1 MNQRQRLYT
10 VLAGGAAVIMIAA
23 GLLYIN
29 NRGIPAVEA
38 AAYLDTTTR
47 AMPVTEEPLKFLVDS
62 SQGVPGMQLVAE
74 DQGLALYYNEE
85 TTEIAVR
92 DGKSGEVW
100 YSNPKERA
108 EDGLASAYEKEV
120 LSSQLNVSFRDSM
133 GTLENFPNFSSS
145 ISNKQFTVGQ
155 IDQGIRVNYTLGDTS
170 LGIDALPKLISK
182 QRLEEKVL
190 SKLDATVARYTS
202 ARYYPT
208 KNNPDILERLDGQI
222 SKQLVLNKMLSAFE
236 TAGYT
241 ADDLAYDNHENGVE
255 GGGVSDK
262 PSFVISVE
270 YRLEKGAL
278 VVSVPL
284 SQIEESG
291 QYRIRSIDLLAYF
304 GAVDTKGEGYMLV
317 PDGSGSLIHL
327 NNGKTQEEQ
336 YVQRVY
342 GADPN
347 DNSLSRPQVSESA
360 HMPVFGLKNGENA
373 WFAVIEKGDGIASIS
388 ADIGGRQNSYNHV
401 HATFSLRGEDELEMY
416 TSQKMQEIQLLGEEP
431 YRGDIQ
437 VRYHFL
443 HGEDAS
449 YSGMAR
455 LYQQQLIEQDVLKP
469 LAEKTELPFY
479 VDVIGAVDK
488 KASFLSVPYRT
499 TLAMT
504 TYEQATEMAAKL
516 QQNGVNRVQMRYQG
530 WFGGGVSHHTP
541 TQVKLDKEVG
551 SRSEL
556 QALST
561 KLEQSGGAL
570 YPDVAFQHI
579 YHDDMRFAPSSDAAR
594 FVTKE
599 TAELYPYNSAL
610 NRMDQSKDSY
620 YLLSAA
626 KLPYVVSKFT
636 DQFNQ
641 LDLGGLS
648 LRDLGQVLTSDY
660 RDSRVIHRET
670 AKNIVKEQLG
680 KLAQSYSNLMVSAAN
695 SYAWGSAQHV
705 VNVPAGSSRFN
716 ITDEEVPFYTMVI
729 HGYMNYA
736 ASPMNMSGDQDLRK
750 QLLRSL
756 ELGAAPYFQ
765 WTYEPSSRL
774 KLTNYDSAY
783 ATEYSYWVDDAIA
796 LYKQAEDVLGDVVNE
811 KILRHERIQEGVV
824 RVTYTGGTTILVN
837 YNADAVTVDGTTVGG
852 TDYVVGGVNR

>member
-1 MNQRQRLYT
+1 MNKRQRLYT
-10 VLAGGAAVIMIAA
+10 VLAGGTAVIMIAA

-29 NRGIPAVEA
+29 NRGVPAVEA

-47 AMPVTEEPLKFLVDS
+47 AMPVTEDPLQFLSDS

-92 DGKSGEVW
+92 DGKSGEIW

-108 EDGLASAYEKEV
+108 EDGLASAYEKDV

-208 KNNPDILERLDGQI
+208 ESNPDILERLDGQI

-241 ADDLAYDNHENGVE
+241 ADDLAFDNQENGVE

-270 YRLEKGAL
+270 YRLEQGAL

-284 SQIEESG
+284 SQIQESG
-291 QYRIRSIDLLAYF
+291 QYRIRNIDLLAYF
-304 GAVDTKGEGYMLV
+304 GAADTKGEGYMLV

-469 LAEKTELPFY
+469 LAEQTELPFY
-479 VDVIGAVDK
+479 VDVLGAVDK

-504 TYEQATEMAAKL
+504 TYEQAAEMAAKL
-516 QQNGVNRVQMRYQG
+516 QQGGVNRVQMRYQG
-530 WFGGGVSHHTP
+530 WFGGGISHHTP
-541 TQVKLDKEVG
+541 TRVKLDSEVG

-556 QALST
+556 QALSA

-570 YPDVAFQHI
+570 FPDVAFQHM

-599 TAELYPYNSAL
+599 TAELYPYNPAL
-610 NRMDQSKDSY
+610 NRMDQSRDSY

-626 KLPYVVSKFT
+626 KLPYVVSEFADK
-636 DQFNQ
+636 FNQ

-680 KLAQSYSNLMVSAAN
+680 KLEQSYPNLMISAAN

-716 ITDEEVPFYTMVI
+716 ITDEEVPFYAMVI

-736 ASPMNMSGDQDLRK
+736 ASPMNTSGDQDLRK
-750 QLLRSL
+750 QLLQSL

-796 LYKQAEDVLGDVVNE
+796 LYRQADEVLGDLANE

-824 RVTYTGGTTILVN
+824 RVTYTGGTSILVN
-837 YNADAVTVDGTTVGG
+837 YNADAVTVDGTTVDGM
-852 TDYVVGGVNR
+852 DYVVGGGNR

>member
-1 MNQRQRLYT
+1 MNKRQRIYT
-10 VLAGGAAVIMIAA
+10 VLAGGTAVIMIAA

-38 AAYLDTTTR
+38 AAYMDATTE
-47 AMPVTEEPLKFLVDS
+47 AMPVTEDPLQFLGDS
-62 SQGVPGMQLVAE
+62 SQGVPGMKLVAE

-92 DGKSGEVW
+92 NGKSGEIW

-108 EDGLASAYEKEV
+108 EDSLASAYEKEV

-145 ISNKQFTVGQ
+145 ISNKQFTAGQ

-241 ADDLAYDNHENGVE
+241 ADDLAFDNQENGVE

-262 PSFVISVE
+262 PSFVIPVE

-284 SQIEESG
+284 SQIQESG
-291 QYRIRSIDLLAYF
+291 QYRIRNIDLLAYF
-304 GAVDTKGEGYMLV
+304 GAADTEGEGYMLV

-469 LAEKTELPFY
+469 LAEQTELPFY
-479 VDVIGAVDK
+479 VDVLGAVDK
-488 KASFLSVPYRT
+488 KASFLSVPYRS

-516 QQNGVNRVQMRYQG
+516 QQEGVKRVQMRYQG
-530 WFGGGVSHHTP
+530 WFGGGISHHTP
-541 TQVKLDKEVG
+541 TQVKLDSEVG

-556 QALST
+556 QALSA

-570 YPDVAFQHI
+570 FPDVAFQHM

-599 TAELYPYNSAL
+599 TAELYPYNPAL
-610 NRMDQSKDSY
+610 NRMDQSRDSY

-626 KLPYVVSKFT
+626 KLPYVVSEFA
-636 DQFNQ
+636 DHFNQ

-680 KLAQSYSNLMVSAAN
+680 KLAQSYPNLMVSAAN

-716 ITDEEVPFYTMVI
+716 ITDEEVPFYAMVI

-736 ASPMNMSGDQDLRK
+736 ASPMNTSGDQDLRK

-783 ATEYSYWVDDAIA
+783 ATEYSYWVDDAVA
-796 LYKQAEDVLGDVVNE
+796 LYKQANEVLGKLENE
-811 KILRHERIQEGVV
+811 QILKHERIQDGVV
-824 RVTYTGGTTILVN
+824 RITYTGGTSILVN
-837 YNADAVTVDGTTVGG
+837 YNADAVTVDGTTVDGI
-852 TDYVVGGVNR
+852 DYVVEGVNR

>member
-1 MNQRQRLYT
+1 MNKRQRLYT

-38 AAYLDTTTR
+38 AAYLDTTTT
-47 AMPVTEEPLKFLVDS
+47 AMPVTEDPLQFLSDS

-74 DQGLALYYNEE
+74 DQRLALYYNEE

-92 DGKSGEVW
+92 DGKSGEIW

-120 LSSQLNVSFRDSM
+120 LSSQLNVSFRDAM

-208 KNNPDILERLDGQI
+208 KNNPDVLERLDGQI

-241 ADDLAYDNHENGVE
+241 ADDLAFDNQENGVE

-270 YRLEKGAL
+270 YRLEQGAL
-278 VVSVPL
+278 VVTVPL

-291 QYRIRSIDLLAYF
+291 QYRIRNIDLLAYF
-304 GAVDTKGEGYMLV
+304 GAADTKGEGYMLV

-336 YVQRVY
+336 YVQRIY
-342 GADPN
+342 GTDPN

-416 TSQKMQEIQLLGEEP
+416 TSQKMQEIQLLSEEP
-431 YRGDIQ
+431 FRGDIQ

-469 LAEKTELPFY
+469 LAEQTELPFY
-479 VDVIGAVDK
+479 VDVLGAVDK

-504 TYEQATEMAAKL
+504 TYEQAAEMAAKL
-516 QQNGVNRVQMRYQG
+516 QKDGVNRVQMRYQG
-530 WFGGGVSHHTP
+530 WFGGGISHHTP
-541 TQVKLDKEVG
+541 TQVKLNSEVG

-570 YPDVAFQHI
+570 FPDVAFQHM

-599 TAELYPYNSAL
+599 TAELYPYNPAL
-610 NRMDQSKDSY
+610 NRMDQSRESY

-626 KLPYVVSKFT
+626 KLPYVVSEFA
-636 DQFNQ
+636 DRFNQ
-641 LDLGGLS
+641 LGLGGLS

-680 KLAQSYSNLMVSAAN
+680 KLEQSYPNLMVSAAN

-705 VNVPAGSSRFN
+705 VNAPAGSSRFN
-716 ITDEEVPFYTMVI
+716 ITDEEVPFYAMVI

-736 ASPMNMSGDQDLRK
+736 ASPMNTSGDQDLRK

-783 ATEYSYWVDDAIA
+783 ATEYAYWVDDAVA
-796 LYKQAEDVLGDVVNE
+796 LYKQANEVLGNLANE
-811 KILRHERIQEGVV
+811 QILKHERIQDGVV
-824 RVTYTGGTTILVN
+824 RITYTGGTSILVN

>member
-1 MNQRQRLYT
+1 MNKRQRIYT

-38 AAYLDTTTR
+38 AAYLDATTK
-47 AMPVTEEPLKFLVDS
+47 AMPVTEEPLQFLGDS

-92 DGKSGEVW
+92 DGKSGEIW

-108 EDGLASAYEKEV
+108 EDSLASAYEKEV

-208 KNNPDILERLDGQI
+208 KSNPDILERLDGQI

-241 ADDLAYDNHENGVE
+241 ADDLAFDNQENGVE

-270 YRLEKGAL
+270 YRLEQGAL

-284 SQIEESG
+284 SQIQESG
-291 QYRIRSIDLLAYF
+291 QYRIRNIDLLAYF
-304 GAVDTKGEGYMLV
+304 GAADTKGEGYMLV

-455 LYQQQLIEQDVLKP
+455 LYQRQLIDQDVLKP
-469 LAEKTELPFY
+469 LAEQTELPFY
-479 VDVIGAVDK
+479 VDVLGAVDK

-530 WFGGGVSHHTP
+530 WFGGGISHHTP
-541 TQVKLDKEVG
+541 TQVKLDNEVG

-556 QALST
+556 QALSA

-599 TAELYPYNSAL
+599 TAELYPYNPAL

-626 KLPYVVSKFT
+626 KLPYVVSEFT

-680 KLAQSYSNLMVSAAN
+680 QLAQSYPNLMVSTAN

-716 ITDEEVPFYTMVI
+716 ITDEEVPFYAMVI

-736 ASPMNMSGDQDLRK
+736 ASPMNTSGDQDLRK

-796 LYKQAEDVLGDVVNE
+796 LYKQADEVLGNLANE
-811 KILRHERIQEGVV
+811 KILRHERIQQGVV
-824 RVTYTGGTTILVN
+824 RVTYTDGTTILVN

>member
-190 SKLDATVARYTS
+190 SKLDASVARYTS

-241 ADDLAYDNHENGVE
+241 ADDLAYDNQENGVE

-270 YRLEKGAL
+270 YRLDQGAL
-278 VVSVPL
+278 VVTVPL

-291 QYRIRSIDLLAYF
+291 QYRIRNIDLLAYF
-304 GAVDTKGEGYMLV
+304 GAADTKGEGYMLV

-469 LAEKTELPFY
+469 LAEQTELPFY

-488 KASFLSVPYRT
+488 KDSFLSVPYRS

-516 QQNGVNRVQMRYQG
+516 QQEGVNGVQMRYQG
-530 WFGGGVSHHTP
+530 WFGGGISHHTP
-541 TQVKLDKEVG
+541 TQVKLDSEVG
-551 SRSEL
+551 SRAEL
-556 QALST
+556 QALSA
-561 KLEQSGGAL
+561 KLEQSGGGL
-570 YPDVAFQHI
+570 FPDVAFQHI
-579 YHDDMRFAPSSDAAR
+579 YHDDLRFAPSSDAAR

-610 NRMDQSKDSY
+610 NRMDQSRDSY

-626 KLPYVVSKFT
+626 KLPYVVSEFT

-680 KLAQSYSNLMVSAAN
+680 KLAQSYPNLMVSAAN

-765 WTYEPSSRL
+765 WTYEPSSKL

-796 LYKQAEDVLGDVVNE
+796 LYKQAEDVLGDVANE

-852 TDYVVGGVNR
+852 TDYVVGGVN

>member
-416 TSQKMQEIQLLGEEP
+416 TSQKMQEIQLLGEER

-469 LAEKTELPFY
+469 LAEQTALPFY
-479 VDVIGAVDK
+479 VDVLGAVDK

-610 NRMDQSKDSY
+610 NRMDQSRDSY

-626 KLPYVVSKFT
+626 KLPYVVSEFT

-680 KLAQSYSNLMVSAAN
+680 KLAQSYPNLMVSAAN

-824 RVTYTGGTTILVN
+824 RVTYTGGTTIIVN

>member
-1 MNQRQRLYT
+1 MNQRQRIYT

-145 ISNKQFTVGQ
+145 ISNKQFTVDQ

-241 ADDLAYDNHENGVE
+241 ADDLAFDNQENGVE
-255 GGGVSDK
+255 GGGESDK

-304 GAVDTKGEGYMLV
+304 GAADTKGEGYMLV

-416 TSQKMQEIQLLGEEP
+416 TSQKMQEIQLLSEAP
-431 YRGDIQ
+431 YRGDVQ

-455 LYQQQLIEQDVLKP
+455 LYQQKLIKEDVLKP
-469 LAEKTELPFY
+469 LAEQTELPFY
-479 VDVIGAVDK
+479 MDVLGAVDK
-488 KASFLSVPYRT
+488 KASFLSVPYRS

-504 TYEQATEMAAKL
+504 TYEQAAEMAAKL
-516 QQNGVNRVQMRYQG
+516 QQDGVNRVHMRYQG
-530 WFGGGVSHHTP
+530 WFGGGISHHTP
-541 TQVKLDKEVG
+541 TQVKLDSEVG
-551 SRSEL
+551 NRSEL
-556 QALST
+556 QALSA

-570 YPDVAFQHI
+570 FPDVAFQHI
-579 YHDDMRFAPSSDAAR
+579 YHDDLRFAPSSDAAR

-599 TAELYPYNSAL
+599 TAELYPYNPAL
-610 NRMDQSKDSY
+610 NRMDQSRDSY

-626 KLPYVVSKFT
+626 KLPYVVSEFADK
-636 DQFNQ
+636 FNQ

-680 KLAQSYSNLMVSAAN
+680 KLQQSYPNLMVSAAN
-695 SYAWGSAQHV
+695 SYAWGNAQHV

-716 ITDEEVPFYTMVI
+716 ITDEEVPFYAMVI
-729 HGYMNYA
+729 HGYLNYA
-736 ASPMNMSGDQDLRK
+736 AAPMNTSGDQDLRK

-783 ATEYSYWVDDAIA
+783 ATDYEYWVDDAIA
-796 LYKQAEDVLGDVVNE
+796 LYKQANEVLGKLGNE
-811 KILRHERIQEGVV
+811 QILRHERIQDGVV
-824 RVTYTGGTTILVN
+824 RVTYTDGTSILMN
-837 YNADAVTVDGTTVGG
+837 YNADAVSVDGTTIGG
-852 TDYVVGGVNR
+852 MDYVVGGVNR

>member
-1 MNQRQRLYT
+1 
-10 VLAGGAAVIMIAA
+10 MIAA

-29 NRGIPAVEA
+29 NRGIPAVKA
-38 AAYLDTTTR
+38 AAYLDTTTQ
-47 AMPVTEEPLKFLVDS
+47 AMPVTEVPLQFLSDS

-108 EDGLASAYEKEV
+108 EDSLASAYEKEV

-222 SKQLVLNKMLSAFE
+222 SKQLVLNKMLGAFE

-241 ADDLAYDNHENGVE
+241 ADDLAFDNQENGVE

-270 YRLEKGAL
+270 YRLEQGAL
-278 VVSVPL
+278 VVTVPL

-291 QYRIRSIDLLAYF
+291 QYRIRNIDLLAYF
-304 GAVDTKGEGYMLV
+304 GAADTKGEGYMLV

-342 GADPN
+342 GTDPN

-416 TSQKMQEIQLLGEEP
+416 TSQKMQEIQLLSDEP
-431 YRGDIQ
+431 FRGDIQ

-455 LYQQQLIEQDVLKP
+455 LYQQQLIEQDILKP
-469 LAEKTELPFY
+469 LAEQTELPFY
-479 VDVIGAVDK
+479 VDVLGAVDK

-530 WFGGGVSHHTP
+530 WFGGGISHHTP
-541 TQVKLDKEVG
+541 TKVKLDSEVG
-551 SRSEL
+551 SHSEL
-556 QALST
+556 QALSA

-570 YPDVAFQHI
+570 FPDVAFQHI

-599 TAELYPYNSAL
+599 TAELYPYNPAL
-610 NRMDQSKDSY
+610 NRMDQSRDSY

-626 KLPYVVSKFT
+626 KLPYVVSEFA
-636 DQFNQ
+636 DQYNQ

-680 KLAQSYSNLMVSAAN
+680 KLEQSYPNLMISAAN

-716 ITDEEVPFYTMVI
+716 ITDEEVPFYAMVI

-736 ASPMNMSGDQDLRK
+736 ASPMNTSGDQDLRK

-783 ATEYSYWVDDAIA
+783 ATEYAYWVDDAVA
-796 LYKQAEDVLGDVVNE
+796 LYKQANEVLGDLANE
-811 KILRHERIQEGVV
+811 QILKHERIQDGVV
-824 RVTYTGGTTILVN
+824 RIIYTGGTSILVN

>member
-1 MNQRQRLYT
+1 MNKRQRLYT
-10 VLAGGAAVIMIAA
+10 VLASGAAVILIAA
-23 GLLYIN
+23 GLLYMN
-29 NRGIPAVEA
+29 NRGVPAVEA
-38 AAYLDTTTR
+38 AAYLEATTE
-47 AMPVTEEPLKFLVDS
+47 AVPTETEPLQFLTDS
-62 SQGVPGMQLVAE
+62 SQGVPGMQLIAE

-92 DGKSGEVW
+92 DGKNGEIW
-100 YSNPKERA
+100 YSNPKERHQ
-108 EDGLASAYEKEV
+108 DGLASAYEKEV
-120 LSSQLNVSFRDSM
+120 LSSQLNVSYRDTI

-145 ISNKQFTVGQ
+145 ISNKQFVAANV
-155 IDQGIRVNYTLGDTS
+155 DQGIRITYTLGDTS

-190 SKLDATVARYTS
+190 SKLDETVARYTS

-208 KNNPDILERLDGQI
+208 KNNPDVLERLDGQI
-222 SKQLVLNKMLSAFE
+222 SKQLVLNKMLDAFE

-241 ADDLAYDNHENGVE
+241 ADDLAFDNQENGVE
-255 GGGVSDK
+255 GSGASDK
-262 PSFVISVE
+262 PSFVIPVE
-270 YRLEKGAL
+270 YRLDQGSL
-278 VVSVPL
+278 MVTVPL
-284 SQIEESG
+284 NQVEESG
-291 QYRIRSIDLLAYF
+291 PYRIRNIDLLAYF
-304 GAVDTKGEGYMLV
+304 GAADTEGEGYMFV

-327 NNGKTQEEQ
+327 NNGKIMEEQ

-373 WFAVIEKGDGIASIS
+373 WFAVIEKGDGMASIT

-416 TSQKMQEIQLLGEEP
+416 TSQNMQEIQLLSEEP
-431 YRGDIQ
+431 YRGDLQ

-455 LYQQQLIEQDVLKP
+455 LYQQQLVEQDVLKP
-469 LAEKTELPFY
+469 LTEQMELPFY
-479 VDVIGAVDK
+479 VDVLGAVDK
-488 KASFLSVPYRT
+488 KASFLGVPYRT

-504 TYEQATEMAAKL
+504 TYEQAAEMAAKL
-516 QQNGVNRVQMRYQG
+516 QQEGVNHVQMRYQG
-530 WFGGGVSHHTP
+530 WFGGGISHHMP
-541 TQVKLDKEVG
+541 TRVKLDSELG

-556 QALST
+556 QDLSAQL
-561 KLEQSGGAL
+561 KQSGGAL
-570 YPDVAFQHI
+570 FPDVAFQRI
-579 YHDDMRFAPSSDAAR
+579 YHDDWRFAPSSDAAR

-599 TAELYPYNSAL
+599 TAELYPYSPAL

-626 KLPYVVSKFT
+626 KLPYVVSEFAAKT
-636 DQFNQ
+636 RK
-641 LDLGGLS
+641 LELSGLS
-648 LRDLGQVLTSDY
+648 LRDLGQVLASDY

-680 KLAQSYSNLMVSAAN
+680 KLQQEYPDMMLSSANA
-695 SYAWGSAQHV
+695 YAWGYGQHIV
-705 VNVPAGSSRFN
+705 DVPSGSSRFN
-716 ITDEEVPFYTMVI
+716 ITDEEVPFYEMVI
-729 HGYMNYA
+729 HGYINYA
-736 ASPMNMSGDQDLRK
+736 ASPMNTSGDQDLRK
-750 QLLRSL
+750 KLLQSL
-756 ELGAAPYFQ
+756 ELGAAPQFQ

-783 ATEYSYWVDDAIA
+783 ATAYGDWVDDAVA
-796 LYKQAEDVLGDVVNE
+796 LYKEANEVLKGLGNQQISE
-811 KILRHERIQEGVV
+811 HERIQDGVV
-824 RVTYTGGTTILVN
+824 RVTYSGGGSILVN
-837 YNADAVTVDGTTVGG
+837 YTNQPVNVGEITVGG
-852 TDYVVGGVNR
+852 ADYAVEGVSR

>member
-1 MNQRQRLYT
+1 MNKRQRIYT

-38 AAYLDTTTR
+38 AAYLDATTE
-47 AMPVTEEPLKFLVDS
+47 AMPVTEESLQFLSDS

-120 LSSQLNVSFRDSM
+120 LSSQLNVSFRDAM

-222 SKQLVLNKMLSAFE
+222 SKQLVLNKMLGAFE

-241 ADDLAYDNHENGVE
+241 ADDLAFDNQENGVE

-262 PSFVISVE
+262 PSFVIPVE

-284 SQIEESG
+284 SQIQESG
-291 QYRIRSIDLLAYF
+291 QYRIRNIDLLAYF
-304 GAVDTKGEGYMLV
+304 GAADTKGEGYMLV

-455 LYQQQLIEQDVLKP
+455 LYQQQLIDQDVLKP
-469 LAEKTELPFY
+469 LAEQTALPFY
-479 VDVIGAVDK
+479 VDVLGAVDK

-499 TLAMT
+499 TIAMT

-530 WFGGGVSHHTP
+530 WFGGGISHHTP
-541 TQVKLDKEVG
+541 TQVKLDSEVG

-556 QALST
+556 QALSA

-599 TAELYPYNSAL
+599 TAELYPYNPAL

-626 KLPYVVSKFT
+626 KLPYVVSEFT

-680 KLAQSYSNLMVSAAN
+680 KLAQTYPNLMVSTAN

-716 ITDEEVPFYTMVI
+716 ITDEEVPFYAMVI

-736 ASPMNMSGDQDLRK
+736 ASPMNTSGDQDLRK

-796 LYKQAEDVLGDVVNE
+796 LYKQADEVLGDLTNE
-811 KILRHERIQEGVV
+811 KILRHERIQQGVV
-824 RVTYTGGTTILVN
+824 RVTYTDGTTILVN

>member
-190 SKLDATVARYTS
+190 SKLDASVARYTS

-241 ADDLAYDNHENGVE
+241 ADDLAYDNQENGVE

-270 YRLEKGAL
+270 YRLDQGAL
-278 VVSVPL
+278 VVTVPL

-291 QYRIRSIDLLAYF
+291 QYRIRNIDLLAYF
-304 GAVDTKGEGYMLV
+304 GAADTKGEGYMLV

-469 LAEKTELPFY
+469 LAEKTALPFY
-479 VDVIGAVDK
+479 VDVLGAVDK

-504 TYEQATEMAAKL
+504 TYEQAIEMAAKL

-626 KLPYVVSKFT
+626 KLPYVVSEFT

-680 KLAQSYSNLMVSAAN
+680 KLAQSYPNLMVSAAN

-756 ELGAAPYFQ
+756 ELGAAPFFQ

-783 ATEYSYWVDDAIA
+783 ATEYSYWVYDAIA

>member
-1 MNQRQRLYT
+1 MNKRQRLYT
-10 VLAGGAAVIMIAA
+10 VLAGGTAVIMIAA

-29 NRGIPAVEA
+29 NRGVPAVEA
-38 AAYLDTTTR
+38 ATYLDTTTK
-47 AMPVTEEPLKFLVDS
+47 AMPVTEDPLQFLSDS

-92 DGKSGEVW
+92 DGKSGEIW

-222 SKQLVLNKMLSAFE
+222 SKQLVLNKMLGAFE

-241 ADDLAYDNHENGVE
+241 ADDLAFDNQENGVE

-270 YRLEKGAL
+270 YRLDQGAL
-278 VVSVPL
+278 VVTVPL

-291 QYRIRSIDLLAYF
+291 QYRIRNIDLLAYF
-304 GAVDTKGEGYMLV
+304 GAADTKGEGYMLV

-360 HMPVFGLKNGENA
+360 YMPVFGLKNGENA

-416 TSQKMQEIQLLGEEP
+416 TSQKMQEIQLLSEEP
-431 YRGDIQ
+431 FRGDIQ

-469 LAEKTELPFY
+469 LAEQTELPFY
-479 VDVIGAVDK
+479 VDVLGAVDK

-516 QQNGVNRVQMRYQG
+516 QQDGVNRVQMRYQG
-530 WFGGGVSHHTP
+530 WFGGGISHHTP
-541 TQVKLDKEVG
+541 TRVKLDSEVG

-556 QALST
+556 QTLSA
-561 KLEQSGGAL
+561 KLDQSGGAL
-570 YPDVAFQHI
+570 FPDVAFQHI

-599 TAELYPYNSAL
+599 TAELYPYNPAL
-610 NRMDQSKDSY
+610 NRMDQSRDSY

-626 KLPYVVSKFT
+626 KLPYVVSEFADKF
-636 DQFNQ
+636 NK

-680 KLAQSYSNLMVSAAN
+680 KLEQSYPNLMISAAN

-716 ITDEEVPFYTMVI
+716 ITDEEVPFYAMVI

-736 ASPMNMSGDQDLRK
+736 ASPMNTSGDQDLRK

-783 ATEYSYWVDDAIA
+783 ATEYAYWVDDAVA
-796 LYKQAEDVLGDVVNE
+796 LYKQANEVLGNLANE
-811 KILRHERIQEGVV
+811 QILKHERIQDDVV
-824 RVTYTGGTTILVN
+824 RITYTGGTSILVN

>member
-1 MNQRQRLYT
+1 MNKRQRLYT

-29 NRGIPAVEA
+29 NRGVPAVEA
-38 AAYLDTTTR
+38 AAYLDTTTK
-47 AMPVTEEPLKFLVDS
+47 AMPVTEEPLQFLSDS
-62 SQGVPGMQLVAE
+62 SQGVSGMQLVAE
-74 DQGLALYYNEE
+74 DQRLALYYNEE

-92 DGKSGEVW
+92 DGTSGEIW

-120 LSSQLNVSFRDSM
+120 LSSQLNVSFRDAM

-145 ISNKQFTVGQ
+145 IGNKQFTVGQ

-222 SKQLVLNKMLSAFE
+222 SKQLVLNKMLGAFE

-241 ADDLAYDNHENGVE
+241 ADDLAFDNQENGVE

-270 YRLEKGAL
+270 YRLEQGAL
-278 VVSVPL
+278 VVTVPL

-291 QYRIRSIDLLAYF
+291 QYRIRNIDLLAYF
-304 GAVDTKGEGYMLV
+304 GAADTKGEGYMLV

-327 NNGKTQEEQ
+327 NNGKTQEEK

-347 DNSLSRPQVSESA
+347 DNSLSRSQVSESA
-360 HMPVFGLKNGENA
+360 YMPVFGLKNGENA

-416 TSQKMQEIQLLGEEP
+416 TSQKMQEIQLLSEEP
-431 YRGDIQ
+431 FRGDIQ

-455 LYQQQLIEQDVLKP
+455 LYQKQLIEQDVLKP
-469 LAEKTELPFY
+469 LAEQTELPFY
-479 VDVIGAVDK
+479 VDVLGAVDK

-516 QQNGVNRVQMRYQG
+516 QQDGVNRVQMRYQG
-530 WFGGGVSHHTP
+530 WFGGGISHHTP
-541 TQVKLDKEVG
+541 TQVKLDSEVG

-570 YPDVAFQHI
+570 FPDVAFQHI

-599 TAELYPYNSAL
+599 TAELYPYNPAL
-610 NRMDQSKDSY
+610 NRMDQSRDSY

-626 KLPYVVSKFT
+626 KLPYVVSEFADK
-636 DQFNQ
+636 FNQ

-670 AKNIVKEQLG
+670 AKHIVKEQLG
-680 KLAQSYSNLMVSAAN
+680 QLEQSYLNLMISAAN

-716 ITDEEVPFYTMVI
+716 ITDEEVPFYAMVI

-736 ASPMNMSGDQDLRK
+736 ASPMNTSGDQDLHK

-783 ATEYSYWVDDAIA
+783 ATEYAYWVDDAVA
-796 LYKQAEDVLGDVVNE
+796 LYKQANEVLGNLANE
-811 KILRHERIQEGVV
+811 QILKHERIQDGVV
-824 RVTYTGGTTILVN
+824 RITYTGGTSILVN

>member
-1 MNQRQRLYT
+1 VNKRQRIYT

-38 AAYLDTTTR
+38 AAYLDATTE
-47 AMPVTEEPLKFLVDS
+47 AMPVTEESLQFLSDS

-120 LSSQLNVSFRDSM
+120 LSSQLNVSFRDAM

-222 SKQLVLNKMLSAFE
+222 SKQLVLNKMLGAFE

-241 ADDLAYDNHENGVE
+241 ADDLAFDNQENGVE

-262 PSFVISVE
+262 PSFVIPVE

-284 SQIEESG
+284 SQIQESG
-291 QYRIRSIDLLAYF
+291 QYRIRNIDLLAYF
-304 GAVDTKGEGYMLV
+304 GAADTKGEGYMLV

-455 LYQQQLIEQDVLKP
+455 LYQQQLIDQDVLKP
-469 LAEKTELPFY
+469 LAEQTALPFY
-479 VDVIGAVDK
+479 VDVLGAVDK

-499 TLAMT
+499 TIAMT

-530 WFGGGVSHHTP
+530 WFGGGISHHTP
-541 TQVKLDKEVG
+541 TQVKLDSEVG

-556 QALST
+556 QALSA

-599 TAELYPYNSAL
+599 TAELYPYNPAL

-626 KLPYVVSKFT
+626 KLPYVVSEFT

-680 KLAQSYSNLMVSAAN
+680 KLAQTYPNLMVSTAN

-716 ITDEEVPFYTMVI
+716 ITDEEVPFYAMVI

-736 ASPMNMSGDQDLRK
+736 ASPMNTSGDQDLRK

-796 LYKQAEDVLGDVVNE
+796 LYKQADEVLGDLTNE
-811 KILRHERIQEGVV
+811 KILRHERIQQGVV
-824 RVTYTGGTTILVN
+824 RVTYTDGTTILVN